1 MTKILYA
8 LLAAFAACMVPMKFG
23 TDPTAWSAA
32 HVAFAIVM
40 MAITMTALVGMILSE
55 LSPRK
60 NIHKIHRSSR

>member
-23 TDPTAWSAA
+23 TDPASWSAA

-40 MAITMTALVGMILSE
+40 MAVTMTALIGMIISE
-55 LSPRK
+55 FSKGK